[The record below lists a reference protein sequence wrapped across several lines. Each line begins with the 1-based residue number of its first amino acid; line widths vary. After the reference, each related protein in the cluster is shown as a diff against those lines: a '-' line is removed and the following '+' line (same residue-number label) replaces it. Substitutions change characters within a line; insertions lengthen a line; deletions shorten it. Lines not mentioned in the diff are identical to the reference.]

1 MAESALRQP
10 VVDTHIWIDEA
21 GRAWIDDTH
30 IKVTEVVR
38 DYLQGWSAEQIHE
51 QYPHL
56 SLAQIY
62 SALAYYHDHQQE
74 LDAQVARE
82 EREAER
88 LRQVLQSSSLTEK
101 LKGRKGS

>member
-38 DYLQGWSAEQIHE
+38 DY
-51 QYPHL
+51 
-56 SLAQIY
+56 
-62 SALAYYHDHQQE
+62 
-74 LDAQVARE
+74 
-82 EREAER
+82 
-88 LRQVLQSSSLTEK
+88 
-101 LKGRKGS
+101 